1 MATASEVKQQNLAKA
16 VWSAGQ
22 HQGPRAMR
30 FGDRR
35 GGDASME
42 SYAAV
47 SVLGLAAQLS
57 YFQTFCRPCFPPSF
71 HFCEQ
76 SQVFLVNSFC
86 TTLASIGFCC
96 LQSRML
102 QETNWYFAS
111 RLVAPD
117 ELLFLFINSIQDET
131 KQEHFLLFMVLEEQF
146 VMHAKYKALDRII
159 IFRLGQTVYCRLMY
173 LTT

>member
-1 MATASEVKQQNLAKA
+1 MSGLGNGGMI
-16 VWSAGQ
+16 AGQ
-22 HQGPRAMR
+22 HQGPWEMR
-30 FGDRR
+30 FSDRR
-35 GGDASME
+35 GGGVSRA

-47 SVLGLAAQLS
+47 SVLAFAAQLS

-86 TTLASIGFCC
+86 TTLARVGFCC

-111 RLVAPD
+111 RWVAPD
-117 ELLFLFINSIQDET
+117 ELLFLFINSVRDET
-131 KQEHFLLFMVLEEQF
+131 KQEHFFLFMILEEQF
-146 VMHAKYKALDRII
+146 VMHAKYKEPDLII
-159 IFRLGQTVYCRLMY
+159 IFRLVQTVCYRLMY